1 MPSSTRMPPRT
12 LPCHCRVRDD
22 YSAEECNTLV
32 GDHWY
37 VPHPPR
43 RAHVLK
49 TRTSQ
54 RDRST
59 TMIKDI
65 LVVLTVTSAIVV
77 IGLALFNRP
86 ARSQEIKPINP
97 VLRNVVSSPKELR
110 AILPPIEYD
119 KPYDRVIIHEA
130 KDIWAIRELCKLK
143 SVITVACA
151 LLINGTCTTQKEII
165 IDHGDGLCSKARD
178 VRQPP
183 LRPYWYAASKWMN
196 G

>member
-1 MPSSTRMPPRT
+1 
-12 LPCHCRVRDD
+12 
-22 YSAEECNTLV
+22 
-32 GDHWY
+32 
-37 VPHPPR
+37 
-43 RAHVLK
+43 
-49 TRTSQ
+49 
-54 RDRST
+54 
-59 TMIKDI
+59 MIKDI

-151 LLINGTCTTQKEII
+151 LLINGTCTII
-165 IDHGDGLCSKARD
+165 KFSDQDIIRWGHNPEYVMRHEHGHCWSWGADHKGSRVPTPEDDARWKREYGMDALSRSK
-178 VRQPP
+178 
-183 LRPYWYAASKWMN
+183 
-196 G
+196 